1 MKPRAL
7 LTIGST
13 LALACLPLFAQAQAT
28 VAQVFNGE
36 MLGTNLKYFESV
48 AGIARTSFGDTHTY
62 KVQGCEITADAAG
75 GSINDLRLEL
85 SPTCKAD
92 LSSFIGSFAP
102 AANKPLTIAALH
114 ESTGG
119 PLEFYADCLEMCG
132 NAADPSVYA
141 LWEGPHA
148 VGFTQVL
155 AEVMLTDDAAIAA
168 SSKWA
173 DEMKKHKGE
182 DFVMESKYNCER
194 SFDPVALQS
203 FKSVAI
209 TAVTIGTQLSKPGC

>member
-1 MKPRAL
+1 MKSRAL

-13 LALACLPLFAQAQAT
+13 LALACLPMIAQANAT

-48 AGIARTSFGDTHTY
+48 AGVARTSFGDKHTY
-62 KVQGCEITADAAG
+62 KVQGCEITADATG

-92 LSSFIGSFAP
+92 LGSFIGTFAP
-102 AANKPLTIAALH
+102 PANQPLTFAALH

-119 PLEFYADCLEMCG
+119 PLEFYADCLTMCG
-132 NAADPSVYA
+132 NAFDPSVYA
-141 LWEGPHA
+141 LWEGPRA

-155 AEVMLTDDAAIAA
+155 VEAILIDDEAIAA
-168 SSKWA
+168 SQKWA
-173 DEMKKHKGE
+173 DEMKKRKGD
-182 DFVMESKYNCER
+182 DFVIDNKYNCER

-203 FKSVAI
+203 FKLVAI
-209 TAVTIGTQLSKPGC
+209 TAVTLGTQLTKPGC